1 MFHRER
7 KVGIDLSLTNLVAT
21 TNGKRR
27 KRPVVVSIIRSNTF
41 HHRCSIVSPMKL
53 SSTNRR
59 PRTTIP
65 RRCKRAIFSS
75 LNATVFATRKTNP
88 KLIEE
93 EFTRVSLLLLFSF
106 FLFFFSFRGNSR
118 YRCTFLPVPTR
129 GDNRQP
135 SENPFHP
142 RKLIMTDVLLPP
154 VFYPRERARS
164 NVSALWKP
172 REAFTHWYHP
182 FG

>member
-1 MFHRER
+1 ME
-7 KVGIDLSLTNLVAT
+7 KEENDQSSLVLSVRIHSTI
-21 TNGKRR
+21 G
-27 KRPVVVSIIRSNTF
+27 VVSSLQWSC
-41 HHRCSIVSPMKL
+41 H
-53 SSTNRR
+53 
-59 PRTTIP
+59 PRIDGHEQQYP
-65 RRCKRAIFSS
+65 WCRCKRAIFSS

-106 FLFFFSFRGNSR
+106 FLFFFSFRENSR

>member
-1 MFHRER
+1 
-7 KVGIDLSLTNLVAT
+7 
-21 TNGKRR
+21 
-27 KRPVVVSIIRSNTF
+27 
-41 HHRCSIVSPMKL
+41 MKL

-59 PRTTIP
+59 PRTTILP
-65 RRCKRAIFSS
+65 RCRCKRAIFRRS
-75 LNATVFATRKTNP
+75 LDATVFATRKNTNP

-93 EFTRVSLLLLFSF
+93 EFTRVSLLLPFSF
-106 FLFFFSFRGNSR
+106 FLFFFFFSHSMETLAIDARF
-118 YRCTFLPVPTR
+118 YAVPTR

-172 REAFTHWYHP
+172 REAFTHRYHP

>member
-41 HHRCSIVSPMKL
+41 HHRCSISNEAVIHE
-53 SSTNRR
+53 STATNNN
-59 PRTTIP
+59 T

>member
-1 MFHRER
+1 
-7 KVGIDLSLTNLVAT
+7 
-21 TNGKRR
+21 
-27 KRPVVVSIIRSNTF
+27 
-41 HHRCSIVSPMKL
+41 MKL

-65 RRCKRAIFSS
+65 PRCRCKRAIFRRS
-75 LNATVFATRKTNP
+75 LDATVFATRKNTNP

-93 EFTRVSLLLLFSF
+93 EFTRVSLLLPFSF
-106 FLFFFSFRGNSR
+106 FLFFFLFFSFHGNSR
-118 YRCTFLPVPTR
+118 YRCTLPPVPTR

-172 REAFTHWYHP
+172 REAFTHRYHP